1 MNNNQENKGT
11 RISSPFNVCD
21 AQKEKIIMSK
31 LVSMQKLQDKISEIK
46 IDKTRP
52 SRFLSSDDGP
62 GLG

>member
-1 MNNNQENKGT
+1 LSNNQEIKST
-11 RISSPFNVCD
+11 RISNPFNVCD

-31 LVSMQKLQDKISEIK
+31 LLSMQKLQDKISEIK
-46 IDKTRP
+46 SDKTKP